1 MVTSFAAENKLAT
14 IIGTRTAG
22 NVLGAANLKVGS
34 GYWLRLPVFGWYT
47 NDGNSVEGHG
57 VVPDLPVEVEP
68 AELSM
73 GIDRQLDTAIELLTS
88 NAAGASISSA
98 IGRSVGL

>member
-1 MVTSFAAENKLAT
+1 MVTSFAAENKFAT

-47 NDGNSVEGHG
+47 NGGNSIEGHG
-57 VVPDLPVEVEP
+57 VVPDLPIEVEP
-68 AELSM
+68 AELRV
-73 GIDRQLDTAIELLTS
+73 GIDRQLNTAIEMLTS
-88 NAAGASISSA
+88 NAAGASISA
-98 IGRSVGL
+98 AVGRPVEL